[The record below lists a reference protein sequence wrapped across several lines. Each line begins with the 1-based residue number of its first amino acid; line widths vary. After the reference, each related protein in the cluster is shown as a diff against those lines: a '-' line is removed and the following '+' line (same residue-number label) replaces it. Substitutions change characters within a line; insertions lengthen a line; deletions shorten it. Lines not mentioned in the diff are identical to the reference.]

1 MTISTQAALEL
12 LDGKRIEIKR
22 LSEIDKEAR
31 SVVTLDQQSVGR
43 LSRMDA
49 LQAQSMALAAQRR
62 RENELQRIEEAVRR
76 LEEGDFGYCVECD
89 AEIPLKRLELD
100 PAASHCVA
108 CAGKNEKNAKEK
120 K

>member
-1 MTISTQAALEL
+1 MTISTQAALGL

-31 SVVTLDQQSVGR
+31 SIVTLDQQSVGR

-49 LQAQSMALAAQRR
+49 MQAQSMALAAQRR
-62 RENELQRIEEAVRR
+62 RDAELQRIEQAFKR
-76 LEEGDFGYCVECD
+76 LEDGDFGYCVECD

-100 PAASHCVA
+100 PAATHCVA
-108 CAGKNEKNAKEK
+108 CAQAKEK